1 MINDYSEATIAELV
15 STYSP
20 IVFRTAFTYC
30 KQTSDA
36 EDLTQEVFLSLIQK
50 QPTFESE
57 EHLKAWLLRVCI
69 NKAKNH
75 LKRDWFRRKEVEP
88 EDLAYLPVEQMEMVQ
103 AMLKLDAHYRVVL
116 HLYYYLGYDI
126 KEIAEILKMRPATVG
141 TRLKR
146 GRENLRKILGED
158 RER

>member
-1 MINDYSEATIAELV
+1 MINDYSETTIEQLV
-15 STYSP
+15 AAYSS

-36 EDLTQEVFLSLIQK
+36 EDLTQEVFLALIQK
-50 QPTFESE
+50 KPKFESE

-75 LKRDWFRRKEVEP
+75 IKRDWFRRKEVEP
-88 EDLAYLPVEQMEMVQ
+88 EDLTYLPVEQMEMVQ
-103 AMLKLDAHYRVVL
+103 AMLKLDVNYRVVL
-116 HLYYYLGYDI
+116 HLYYYLGYSI
-126 KEIAEILKMRPATVG
+126 KEIAKILKMRPATVG

-146 GRENLRKILGED
+146 GRDNLKTILGED
-158 RER
+158 REK